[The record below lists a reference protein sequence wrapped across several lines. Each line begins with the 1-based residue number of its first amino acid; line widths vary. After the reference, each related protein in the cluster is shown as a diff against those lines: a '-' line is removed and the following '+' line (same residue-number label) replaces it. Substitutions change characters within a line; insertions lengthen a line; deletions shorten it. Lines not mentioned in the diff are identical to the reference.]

1 MDTKSDKKSDSKLS
15 VCYFGTYERNYPR
28 NSIIIK
34 GLKRNNIEVIE
45 CHIPFW
51 EKTEDKT
58 GKFFKSK
65 HKITLN
71 IIKAYIK
78 LIRKYR
84 KSKKC
89 DIIIVGY
96 LGQFDMFLARLLA
109 PKKKIIFNPMIS
121 LYDSLVFDRKLFK
134 KDSLMAKLSFL
145 LDKLSCKLASV
156 VVLDTK
162 EHARYFHKEL
172 KVKKRKLGIIPVGAD
187 NDIFSPLK
195 KEKSSKINILFYG
208 KFTPIH
214 GTEYILKAAKLL
226 EENKKI
232 QFTIIGKGQNYEK
245 DMKLM
250 EKLKIKNINF
260 IDWVPYS
267 DLPKILADSD
277 ICLGGHFGKG
287 DKAKRVIANKTF
299 QMISMK
305 KPVIISNSITSI
317 EGGFQDEH
325 NCIFCNTGD
334 EKEIVKSI
342 DKIIK
347 NKKLA
352 DKISKNSYELYQNK
366 YTIEKIGERTKNI
379 IKKILK

>member
-1 MDTKSDKKSDSKLS
+1 MDTKLGKKSDSKLS
-15 VCYFGTYERNYPR
+15 VCYFGTYEKNYPR

-34 GLKRNNIEVIE
+34 GLKRNNVDVTE
-45 CHIPFW
+45 CHVPFW

-65 HKITLN
+65 FKIALN
-71 IIKAYIK
+71 ILKAYTK
-78 LIRKYR
+78 LIKKYR

-89 DIIIVGY
+89 DVIMVGY

-109 PKKKIIFNPMIS
+109 PRKKIIFNPMIS

-134 KDSLMAKLSFL
+134 KGSLMANLSLL
-145 LDKLSCKLASV
+145 LDKISCKLASIV
-156 VVLDTK
+156 ILDTR
-162 EHARYFHKEL
+162 EHARYFNREL
-172 KVKKRKLGIIPVGAD
+172 KVKKRKLGVIPVGAD
-187 NDIFSPLK
+187 NDVFSPSK
-195 KEKSSKINILFYG
+195 KQQNSKINIIFYG

-214 GTEYILKAAKLL
+214 GTEYIIKAAKEL
-226 EENKKI
+226 EKDNAI
-232 QFTIIGKGQNYEK
+232 QFTVIGKGQNYEK
-245 DMKLM
+245 DMKLV

-260 IDWVPYS
+260 IDWIPYS

-287 DKAKRVIANKTF
+287 NKAKRVIANKTF
-299 QMISMK
+299 QMMSMK
-305 KPVIISNSITSI
+305 KPVIVSNSMASI
-317 EGGFQDEH
+317 EGGLQDEY

-334 EKEIVKSI
+334 EKEIVNSI
-342 DKIIK
+342 NKIIK

-352 DKISKNSYELYQNK
+352 DKISKNSYELYKNN